1 MALRIC
7 FLLARRSTKK
17 ERMFSDY
24 TIRMLN
30 LHDYLNLLHSRLS
43 DNRLLDNGINVHLV
57 LLGHRLTLI
66 LGLTSKLQSVRAE
79 EVRFGVDLTN
89 SLLLNTLN
97 LLSSSSSYTICQKN
111 VFIGSIIGMESLDYL
126 EYSLP
131 L

>member
-1 MALRIC
+1 
-7 FLLARRSTKK
+7 
-17 ERMFSDY
+17 MFSDY

-43 DNRLLDNGINVHLV
+43 DNRLLDDSVNIHLV